1 MFRDH
6 GPLSTA
12 DAFSTDDTVNRDS
25 LPIRNH
31 TSLLFSLPVIRDRAV
46 MADIDAQGLCMLI
59 HHMDQAASMNEV
71 SLLPSKI
78 VEWNGVNILARG
90 GPGVDMCEITDKF
103 LQALIDGT
111 ITPVS

>member
-31 TSLLFSLPVIRDRAV
+31 TSLLFSLPVIRDRAF
-46 MADIDAQGLCMLI
+46 MADIDAQGLCVLI

-71 SLLPSKI
+71 SKI
-78 VEWNGVNILARG
+78 VEWNGVNKLARG
-90 GPGVDMCEITDKF
+90 GPGVDMCEITDEF
-103 LQALIDGT
+103 LQTLIDGT
-111 ITPVS
+111 IPPIA